1 MSLRLRHLRLPWVP
15 ATTSTPCVSRCEHL
29 LFHCMIC
36 ICAGVQRAWFM
47 AGPSLWFDMWFQS
60 TVPGTFLPPERGART
75 RTVLSATQS
84 RKGTQATGTLVR
96 PLPPHPPETHAL
108 RSVRCNTLSTH
119 STLTPRVPYRAA
131 CARTHAKAA
140 WGAAHGSA
148 IVFGLPGA
156 RAWAVRP
163 GARHQPER

>member
-1 MSLRLRHLRLPWVP
+1 MRLRHLRLPCIP

-60 TVPGTFLPPERGART
+60 TCPNTFLPPERDART
-75 RTVLSATQS
+75 RTLPRAAGS
-84 RKGTQATGTLVR
+84 RRGIRDFGALVR
-96 PLPPHPPETHAL
+96 PLPPHPARAHVHHLMIFVTFPAE
-108 RSVRCNTLSTH
+108 
-119 STLTPRVPYRAA
+119 STLAPRASSVMT
-131 CARTHAKAA
+131 CARTHVRAA
-140 WGAAHGSA
+140 WGATCRSA

-156 RAWAVRP
+156 SRLGGKTWRQASA
-163 GARHQPER
+163 